1 MEAPCRTTTTLSR
14 SSPTLIAR
22 ENGAANAG
30 KASRK
35 SSDGQVRGFA
45 CVTFAEWRSELHA
58 SVCIEK
64 PQICDQVVFVV
75 RGKRIGGRR
84 YIGDHAITLC
94 HIGLLR

>member
-1 MEAPCRTTTTLSR
+1 MSHDDDPESFISNADR
-14 SSPTLIAR
+14 AR
-22 ENGAANAG
+22 EWRRKRQESFEEKQRRAGAWICL
-30 KASRK
+30 R
-35 SSDGQVRGFA
+35 DI
-45 CVTFAEWRSELHA
+45 AEWRSELHA

-84 YIGDHAITLC
+84 YIGDHGITLC